1 MYDHVLTAYTHE
13 LCPKEQK
20 LMPDVREPE
29 NAYAPHPSV
38 PLQIS
43 SAGVLTQ
50 LLEISPDALVVVNQ
64 AGTIMMVNKQAEN
77 LFGYAPAELLGQPL
91 EALLPRRFRDMHTSH
106 RDHYF
111 SAPRTRP
118 MGAGLQLLGQHKNGT
133 EFPVDISLKPL
144 LVDDVLHVL
153 AAIRDVTQQRLAERE
168 RLQQAQ
174 HIRLQAELIQR
185 AHDAILILDP
195 IGRVLSWNQGAETL
209 YGWKEQEALG
219 RVAHTLLKTRFPT
232 SRSTLDAILE
242 AEKQWEGELT
252 HTRRDGSRVIVE
264 SRQVLVRDKAGQ
276 PLAILEINRDITQRH
291 QKAQVEEAIHAE
303 TAERLAFLQQLLDA
317 LPSSVYLVYGSDAR
331 LMLANRAASRMW
343 KADWSVNQPMCEF
356 LVNNGIEIA
365 DAQGRPLSPNN
376 LVTLRAVQKGETTV
390 QYQETIRH
398 ADGTNL
404 PVVVNTVLFT
414 PSQLGSESQRKSG
427 QLIPPTGPVALV
439 IHQDVTALK
448 EAEYLKDEFV
458 GIAAHELRTPLAV
471 LAGYADMLLR
481 QTARGRGPQ
490 LSDWQQEALSEIK
503 LATARLSTLT
513 EDLLDVTRLQAGRLH
528 LQCTHINLVSLT
540 RRVATQMQQTTT
552 RHQIEVHTTQPLLV
566 VDVDARRVEQVL
578 TNLIGNAIKYSPQG
592 GAIIITIKEET
603 TTQVVHLS
611 VKDTGIGIP
620 KHQHAQIFGRFI
632 RADNA
637 LAWGISGTGLGLYL
651 CRELVVRQGGQ
662 LWFESEEG
670 AGSTFFMTL
679 PLILVDQSD
688 SATSS

>member
-1 MYDHVLTAYTHE
+1 
-13 LCPKEQK
+13 
-20 LMPDVREPE
+20 MPDVREPE
-29 NAYAPHPSV
+29 NTYAPHTSV

-64 AGTIMMVNKQAEN
+64 AGTIMMVNKQTEA
-77 LFGYAPAELLGQPL
+77 LFGYAPTELLGQPL
-91 EALLPRRFRDMHTSH
+91 EVFLPRRFRETHISH

-111 SAPRTRP
+111 STPRTRP
-118 MGAGLQLLGQHKNGT
+118 MGAGLQLFGQRKDGT

-144 LVDDVLHVL
+144 LVDDAPHVL

-185 AHDAILILDP
+185 AHDAILVLDP
-195 IGRVLSWNQGAETL
+195 IGRVLSWNQGAEKL
-209 YGWKEQEALG
+209 YGWKEKEVLG
-219 RVAHTLLKTRFPT
+219 RVVHTLLKTRSPI
-232 SRSTLDAILE
+232 SRSTLNAILE
-242 AEKQWEGELT
+242 QERQWEGELT
-252 HTRRDGSRVIVE
+252 HIRRDGSRVIVE
-264 SRQVLVRDKAGQ
+264 SRQVLVRDEAEQ
-276 PLAILEINRDITQRH
+276 PLAILEINRDITERH
-291 QKAQVEEAIHAE
+291 RKAQAEEAVHAE
-303 TAERLAFLQQLLDA
+303 TVERLTFLQQVLDA
-317 LPSSVYLVYGSDAR
+317 LPSSVYLVYGSDAC

-343 KADWSVNQPMCEF
+343 KADWQVNQPMCEF

-365 DAQGRPLSPNN
+365 NAQGRPLSPNN
-376 LVTLRAVQKGETTV
+376 LATLRAVQKGETIV
-390 QYQETIRH
+390 QYEETIRH

-404 PVVVNTVLFT
+404 PVVVNTVLLT
-414 PSQLGSESQRKSG
+414 PSQLGNEFQRKSG
-427 QLIPPTGPVALV
+427 QLIPSTGPIALV

-471 LAGYADMLLR
+471 LAGYADMLLT

-490 LSDWQQEALSEIK
+490 LSDWQKEALSEIK

-528 LQCTHINLVSLT
+528 LQCTHINVVSLT
-540 RRVATQMQQTTT
+540 QRVAAQMQQTTT

-566 VDVDARRVEQVL
+566 ADIDARRVEQVL

-592 GAIIITIKEET
+592 GAITITIREENT
-603 TTQVVHLS
+603 NQVVYLS

-651 CRELVVRQGGQ
+651 CRELVERQGGQ

-679 PLILVDQSD
+679 PLVLVDQDDSD
-688 SATSS
+688 APS

>member
-1 MYDHVLTAYTHE
+1 MSFLDPLEGTET
-13 LCPKEQK
+13 KEQK
-20 LMPDVREPE
+20 LMPDVRESE
-29 NAYAPHPSV
+29 NTCAPHTSV
-38 PLQIS
+38 PIQIS
-43 SAGVLTQ
+43 SAEVLTQ

-64 AGTIMMVNKQAEN
+64 AGTIMMVNKQAED

-91 EALLPRRFRDMHTSH
+91 EVFLPRRFRARHISH

-111 SAPRTRP
+111 STPRTRP
-118 MGAGLQLLGQHKNGT
+118 MGAELQLFGQRKDET

-185 AHDAILILDP
+185 AHDAILVLDP
-195 IGRVLSWNQGAETL
+195 IGRILSWNQGAAKL
-209 YGWKEQEALG
+209 YGWKEQEVLG
-219 RVAHTLLKTRFPT
+219 RVVHTLLKTRFPI

-242 AEKQWEGELT
+242 QEKQWEGELT

-264 SRQVLVRDKAGQ
+264 SRQVLVRDEAGQ
-276 PLAILEINRDITQRH
+276 PLAILEINRDITERH
-291 QKAQVEEAIHAE
+291 QKAQAEEAIHAE
-303 TAERLAFLQQLLDA
+303 TAERLAFLRQVLDA

-331 LMLANRAASRMW
+331 LMLANHAASRIW
-343 KADWSVNQPMCEF
+343 KADWQVNQPMCEF
-356 LVNNGIEIA
+356 LINNGIEIA

-376 LVTLRAVQKGETTV
+376 LATLRAVQKGETTV
-390 QYQETIRH
+390 QYEETIRH

-404 PVVVNTVLFT
+404 PTVVNTVLLT

-427 QLIPPTGPVALV
+427 QLLPSTGPVALV

-471 LAGYADMLLR
+471 LAGYADMLLT

-528 LQCTHINLVSLT
+528 LQCTHINVVSLT
-540 RRVATQMQQTTT
+540 RRVAAQMQQTTT

-566 VDVDARRVEQVL
+566 ADVDARRIEQVL

-592 GAIIITIKEET
+592 GAITITIRDENA
-603 TTQVVHLS
+603 TQAVHLS
-611 VKDTGIGIP
+611 VKDMGIGIP

-651 CRELVVRQGGQ
+651 CRELVERQGGQ

-679 PLILVDQSD
+679 PLVFVDQSD
-688 SATSS
+688 GAVPS